1 MTGSKSQHR
10 RPKRLLTVLVAGAL
24 LLVLHVSTAAAY
36 DFTAA
41 GQFKKSGS
49 ALSGK
54 TVTLDGKSLT
64 IDEVVQVARYG
75 AKVKLS
81 NDARQRSLNAYYL
94 LLEGAREGVP
104 IYFFNRGTGSGRQI
118 PIFTG
123 DPLSTDVVPTQICPI
138 TGVPCSNQD
147 FLLQRQLQRFQAGT
161 RSGFGPEVADE
172 EIVRA
177 MMVVRA
183 NTMVYEAATPQL
195 TQTLIDLLNKNV
207 TPVVQARGTPGEGD
221 LPQMTNVGA
230 TMVGSGDAYYKG
242 KRMTAMDA
250 LKKAGLKPLQE
261 QPAQPFAPGAPFAAD
276 DAALVSTNAFSAGQA
291 AILVYDARH
300 ALNWADMI
308 YATALLGMNSSV
320 TPIASNVQAMRPFP
334 WQNFSAARA
343 LDLISGSYLLN
354 MDELSSTGVP
364 TRIIQDPE
372 SLRANSQRNGSAWE
386 AWSRLKDNILIQIN
400 SSDHN
405 PAVMP
410 GTSPSDSPELNT
422 EWFLQYF
429 IEGGPNN
436 AACVGAG
443 CEHGFILSN
452 SNWDPISWVNDIE
465 AFSIALAGMNAAV
478 GQVIQRFTNTFFTV
492 IGPGAT
498 SAGGILSS
506 AEAANAAPRGA
517 DYTVADLTS
526 EILSLANPVPALGNA
541 IVSNVEDLEA
551 EGRIK
556 VEKARIMV
564 ADTLALLGQ
573 ELLTTT
579 YWMNVREKQGQL
591 LGIAR
596 SFGAGPTAAWQA
608 FRQVVP
614 WQMNPADRPP
624 VPPGHLALD
633 FLTQHS
639 AAEFHPPLGEEPSV
653 PSGSA
658 GLAGILGLDRRGPT
672 QLLGWLR
679 PELYG
684 YAFSG

>member
-1 MTGSKSQHR
+1 MNGAKLR
-10 RPKRLLTVLVAGAL
+10 RRRQARILAFALAGAL
-24 LLVLHVSTAAAY
+24 LFAFNVSTASAY
-36 DFTAA
+36 DLSAVPAF
-41 GQFKKSGS
+41 QKSGTS
-49 ALSGK
+49 MSGK
-54 TVTLDGKSLT
+54 TITLDGKNLT
-64 IDEVVQVARYG
+64 IDQVVEVARYG

-94 LLEGAREGVP
+94 LLEGAREGIP
-104 IYFFNRGTGSGRQI
+104 IYFFNRGTGSGRQV
-118 PIFTG
+118 PIFSG
-123 DPLSTDVVPTQICPI
+123 DPLSTDVVPNQICPI
-138 TGVPCSNQD
+138 TGVACSNQD
-147 FLLQRQLQRFQAGT
+147 FLLQRQLLRFQAGT

-183 NTMVYEAATPQL
+183 NNMVYEAATPQL

-207 TPVVQARGTPGEGD
+207 TPVVQSRGTPGEGD

-242 KRMTAMDA
+242 KRMSAMDA

-261 QPAQPFAPGAPFAAD
+261 QAAQPFAPGAPFAAD

-291 AILVYDARH
+291 ALLLYDARH

-308 YATALLGMNSSV
+308 YAMALLGMNSSV
-320 TPIASNVQAMRPFP
+320 TPIASIVQEARPFP

-354 MDELSSTGVP
+354 LDELSSTGVP

-372 SLRANSQRNGSAWE
+372 SLRANSQRNGAAWE
-386 AWSRLKDNILIQIN
+386 AWSRLKKNILIQIN

-405 PAVMP
+405 PAVLP

-422 EWFLQYF
+422 PWFLQYF
-429 IEGGPNN
+429 VQGGPNN
-436 AACVGAG
+436 SACVGAG

-465 AFSIALAGMNAAV
+465 AFSIALASMNAAV

-498 SAGGILSS
+498 TAGGVLSS
-506 AEAANAAPRGA
+506 TEAANAAPRGA

-541 IVSNVEDLEA
+541 IVQNVEDLEA

-564 ADTLALLGQ
+564 ANTLALLGQ

-579 YWMNVREKQGQL
+579 YWMNVREKQGQV
-591 LGIAR
+591 LGIQR
-596 SFGAGPTAAWQA
+596 SFGSGPTAAWQA

-614 WQMNPADRPP
+614 WQMPPADRPH
-624 VPPGHLALD
+624 VPPGQLALD
-633 FLTQHS
+633 FLEARS
-639 AAEFHPPLGEEPSV
+639 AAEFHPPLGDEPSV
-653 PSGSA
+653 SSSSS
-658 GLAGILGLDRRGPT
+658 GLAGALGLDRKEPAR
-672 QLLGWLR
+672 LLGWLR

-684 YAFSG
+684 YPVTG

>member
-207 TPVVQARGTPGEGD
+207 TPVVQA
-221 LPQMTNVGA
+221 
-230 TMVGSGDAYYKG
+230 
-242 KRMTAMDA
+242 
-250 LKKAGLKPLQE
+250 
-261 QPAQPFAPGAPFAAD
+261 
-276 DAALVSTNAFSAGQA
+276 
-291 AILVYDARH
+291 
-300 ALNWADMI
+300 
-308 YATALLGMNSSV
+308 
-320 TPIASNVQAMRPFP
+320 MRPFP

-443 CEHGFILSN
+443 
-452 SNWDPISWVNDIE
+452 
-465 AFSIALAGMNAAV
+465 
-478 GQVIQRFTNTFFTV
+478 
-492 IGPGAT
+492 
-498 SAGGILSS
+498 
-506 AEAANAAPRGA
+506 
-517 DYTVADLTS
+517 
-526 EILSLANPVPALGNA
+526 
-541 IVSNVEDLEA
+541 
-551 EGRIK
+551 
-556 VEKARIMV
+556 
-564 ADTLALLGQ
+564 
-573 ELLTTT
+573 
-579 YWMNVREKQGQL
+579 
-591 LGIAR
+591 
-596 SFGAGPTAAWQA
+596 
-608 FRQVVP
+608 
-614 WQMNPADRPP
+614 
-624 VPPGHLALD
+624 
-633 FLTQHS
+633 
-639 AAEFHPPLGEEPSV
+639 
-653 PSGSA
+653 
-658 GLAGILGLDRRGPT
+658 
-672 QLLGWLR
+672 
-679 PELYG
+679 
-684 YAFSG
+684 